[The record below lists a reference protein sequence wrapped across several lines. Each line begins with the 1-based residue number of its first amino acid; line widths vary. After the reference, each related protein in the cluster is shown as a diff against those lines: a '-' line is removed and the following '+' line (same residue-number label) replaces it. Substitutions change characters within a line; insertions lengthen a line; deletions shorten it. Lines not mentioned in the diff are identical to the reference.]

1 MSETS
6 DLDLKGCRL
15 QGFAFPGKPSKLSVE
30 IARLMREGG
39 PEGREKAREL
49 LQAAM
54 DGNGVS
60 SQTTSKGTRP

>member
-6 DLDLKGCRL
+6 DLDLKGCRLQGCRL
-15 QGFAFPGKPSKLSVE
+15 QGFAFPGKPSKLSAE

-39 PEGREKAREL
+39 PGDREKAREL

-54 DGNGVS
+54 TAPSTDG
-60 SQTTSKGTRP
+60 KGGR